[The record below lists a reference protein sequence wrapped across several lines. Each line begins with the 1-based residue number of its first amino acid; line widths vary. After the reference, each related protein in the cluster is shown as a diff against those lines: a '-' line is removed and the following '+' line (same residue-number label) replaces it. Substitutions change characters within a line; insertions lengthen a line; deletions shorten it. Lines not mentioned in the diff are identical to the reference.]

1 MGRGGNMKR
10 RLLGAFIVLFI
21 LIGSLILG
29 EIPFSITM
37 IVVALLGL
45 KELIDIKYKNRKI
58 NFIKVLCYLIMI
70 LFMINNLILKIDNK
84 VMICI
89 SLILLILPIIFY
101 DDKDRYNINDS
112 LYLFGIIYFIGYA
125 FLNIIDMMCISIYKC
140 IYIFVIAF
148 ITDTYAYISGMLIG
162 KHHFTDISPKKTI
175 EGCLIGG
182 FMGCFI
188 GSMFYYFLVGDLSL
202 IKTIIMSLV
211 LVFLSET
218 GDLVFSSIKRYFD
231 KKDYSNIIPGHGGI
245 LDRFDSVIFVSL
257 GMLIMLNIL

>member
-1 MGRGGNMKR
+1 MKK

-21 LIGSLILG
+21 LITSLILG
-29 EIPFSITM
+29 EIPFSIVMT
-37 IVVALLGL
+37 VVALLGL

-58 NFIKVLCYLIMI
+58 NFMKVLCYLIMI

-125 FLNIIDMMCISIYKC
+125 FLNIIDMMCISISKC